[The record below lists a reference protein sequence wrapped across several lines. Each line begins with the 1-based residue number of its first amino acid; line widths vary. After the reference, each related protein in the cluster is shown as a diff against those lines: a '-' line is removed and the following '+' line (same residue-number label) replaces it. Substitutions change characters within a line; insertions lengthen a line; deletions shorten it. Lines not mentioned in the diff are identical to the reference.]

1 MRTRSRSG
9 SVIAAPTPAE
19 AADTAGPAI
28 PSPASAPPSPNP
40 RPAHDIPPPMGT
52 RPGNV
57 TLADAANSYG
67 TRFFTVVFVGGPG
80 RQRTA
85 GGQAA
90 PQAPRDGTPT
100 RPSAA

>member
-1 MRTRSRSG
+1 M
-9 SVIAAPTPAE
+9 
-19 AADTAGPAI
+19 D
-28 PSPASAPPSPNP
+28 
-40 RPAHDIPPPMGT
+40 T

-67 TRFFTVVFVGGPG
+67 TRFFTVAFADGPG

-85 GGQAA
+85 DGQAA